1 MKELN
6 KDILNTQDSNSS
18 NIDEYSFT
26 VQEGKV
32 STNVVLKLDINLKD
46 EISKEDISNELIRY
60 LSAFEE
66 ISA

>member
-6 KDILNTQDSNSS
+6 NILNTQDSNSS

-32 STNVVLKLDINLKD
+32 STNVVLKLDISPKD

-60 LSAFEE
+60 LRAFED

>member
-6 KDILNTQDSNSS
+6 KDILNIQASNSS

-26 VQEGKV
+26 VREGKV
-32 STNVVLKLDINLKD
+32 STNVILKLDINPKD

>member
-26 VQEGKV
+26 VREGKV
-32 STNVVLKLDINLKD
+32 STNVVLKLDINPKD

-60 LSAFEE
+60 LSAFED